1 MDSIC
6 FGPSGVKCSGSLFP
20 YRRGSPN
27 IPGRNGSNMTVT
39 EECSAYFPY
48 TVTIRGLPEHGN
60 ARLLKMCLTGP
71 VHSHPCP
78 LLSGSAYKYRES
90 QGPGGGPDAALC
102 CFLWHEQRIRG
113 PMWALATT
121 RRLTCRSRVQSLAG
135 GSALP
140 VGKAPASL
148 LLPRAGLSCVCSHQA
163 QKVDDRGTRKH
174 SPALSA
180 TVPGCWQGP

>member
-1 MDSIC
+1 MFLRLLYFVILPPVRYCTFLCLPFYIFSKFSWRGLFEHGVVRRVHLHVHISGGFLSSHSRCSAMDSIC

-78 LLSGSAYKYRES
+78 LLSGSAYK
-90 QGPGGGPDAALC
+90 
-102 CFLWHEQRIRG
+102 
-113 PMWALATT
+113 
-121 RRLTCRSRVQSLAG
+121 
-135 GSALP
+135 
-140 VGKAPASL
+140 
-148 LLPRAGLSCVCSHQA
+148 
-163 QKVDDRGTRKH
+163 
-174 SPALSA
+174 
-180 TVPGCWQGP
+180 

>member
-1 MDSIC
+1 MHLHVHISGGFLSSHSRCSAMDSIC

-39 EECSAYFPY
+39 EEFSAYFPY
-48 TVTIRGLPEHGN
+48 TVTIRGLSEHGN

-78 LLSGSAYKYRES
+78 LLSGSAYKWRES

-102 CFLWHEQRIRG
+102 CFLWPWSH
-113 PMWALATT
+113 
-121 RRLTCRSRVQSLAG
+121 
-135 GSALP
+135 
-140 VGKAPASL
+140 VGIGYHQKADMQEPGA
-148 LLPRAGLSCVCSHQA
+148 
-163 QKVDDRGTRKH
+163 
-174 SPALSA
+174 
-180 TVPGCWQGP
+180 VPGRGISTPSGQSSSLSPTAQGRSELWVHPPGSEGR

>member
-1 MDSIC
+1 MFLCLPFYIFSKFSWRGLFEHGVVRRVHLHVHISGGFLSSHSRCSAMDSIC

-20 YRRGSPN
+20 YRRGSRN

-78 LLSGSAYKYRES
+78 LLSGSAYK
-90 QGPGGGPDAALC
+90 
-102 CFLWHEQRIRG
+102 
-113 PMWALATT
+113 
-121 RRLTCRSRVQSLAG
+121 
-135 GSALP
+135 
-140 VGKAPASL
+140 
-148 LLPRAGLSCVCSHQA
+148 
-163 QKVDDRGTRKH
+163 
-174 SPALSA
+174 
-180 TVPGCWQGP
+180 